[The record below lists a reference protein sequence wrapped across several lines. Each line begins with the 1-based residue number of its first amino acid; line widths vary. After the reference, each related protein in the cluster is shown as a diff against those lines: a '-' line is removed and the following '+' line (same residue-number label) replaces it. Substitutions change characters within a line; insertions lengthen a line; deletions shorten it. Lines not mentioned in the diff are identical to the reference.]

1 MGGGN
6 QSKGDKRMNILFF
19 GSLVLYFVAMAL
31 QFATLAFK
39 KEKLGKA
46 AWMVFLAAFA
56 AHTLYIVVRG
66 IAAKRLPLSNQ
77 FEFATGFAWGVGL
90 MLLVLRTR
98 MKAEWLSVI
107 AMPMTFLLLSFAA
120 LQPREITDLMPALRS
135 GWFGFHIGSA
145 VISYSAFVVAGCIG
159 LRYIL
164 LDRKG
169 REEDSFKLKQMDW
182 LSYRLV
188 ALGVLMLTVTI
199 LTGAIWAEQAWS
211 AFWTWDPKEVWA
223 LITWIIYVVYL
234 HLRLRN
240 RKQGLSMAW
249 YVLIAVPVVLFTFAG
264 VNTLM
269 TGMHSYG

>member
-1 MGGGN
+1 
-6 QSKGDKRMNILFF
+6 MNVLFF
-19 GSLVLYFVAMAL
+19 GSLILYFAAMAL

-39 KEKLGKA
+39 KEKIGKA
-46 AWMVFLAAFA
+46 AWYVFLAGLI
-56 AHTLYIVVRG
+56 AHTIYLIVRG
-66 IAAKRLPLSNQ
+66 IVAKRLPLSNQ
-77 FEFATGFAWGVGL
+77 FEFATAFAWGVAL
-90 MLLVLRTR
+90 LLVILRTR
-98 MKAEWLSVI
+98 MKADWLSVI

-120 LQPREITDLMPALRS
+120 LQPKEISDLMPALRS
-135 GWFGFHIGSA
+135 GWFAFHIGSA
-145 VISYSAFVVAGCIG
+145 VISYSAFIIAGCIG

-164 LDRKG
+164 LHKKAK
-169 REEDSFKLKQMDW
+169 EEDGFRLKQMDW

-188 ALGVLMLTVTI
+188 ALGVLMLTITI

-240 RKQGLSMAW
+240 KKQGLGMAW

-264 VNTLM
+264 VNSLM
-269 TGMHSYG
+269 SGMHSYG

>member
-1 MGGGN
+1 
-6 QSKGDKRMNILFF
+6 MNVLFF

-31 QFATLAFK
+31 QFASVAFK
-39 KEKLGKA
+39 KEKLEKA
-46 AWMVFLAAFA
+46 AWFTFLAAFA
-56 AHTLYIVVRG
+56 AQTAYIIVRG
-66 IAAKRLPLSNQ
+66 IVARRLPLSNQ
-77 FEFATGFAWGVGL
+77 FEFATAFAWGVAL
-90 MLLVLRTR
+90 MLLILRTR
-98 MKAEWLSVI
+98 MKAEWLSAIVL
-107 AMPMTFLLLSFAA
+107 PMIFFILSFAA

-145 VISYSAFVVAGCIG
+145 VISYSAFIVAGCIG

-164 LDRKG
+164 LSRKG
-169 REEDSFKLKQMDW
+169 REEDSFRLQQMDW

-199 LTGAIWAEQAWS
+199 LSGAIWAEQAWS

-234 HLRLRN
+234 HLRLRSK
-240 RKQGLSMAW
+240 KQGLAMAW

-269 TGMHSYG
+269 SGLHSYA